1 MTRFY
6 CSIKWRKKKQ
16 PCDRLLF
23 STLLESFKLG
33 AHVDEEFFF
42 VGELG
47 ASFGNELGW
56 SFLDIIVVLEAFGE
70 RVVLFFAFND
80 AIFEAINVLSFNI
93 VWELEID
100 IVVARDGEMKA
111 TGLLWLDK
119 RNSWSLGEMLNEKLV
134 GVHDIVVKEGD
145 WESLGTWNG
154 LIVAANAS
162 NNINELFE
170 VVDAFFVDSV
180 EFWPS
185 GSN

>member
-16 PCDRLLF
+16 PCNRLLF

-33 AHVDEEFFF
+33 AHVDEKFFF

-56 SFLDIIVVLEAFGE
+56 SFLDVIVVLEAFGE

-100 IVVARDGEMKA
+100 IVVAGDGEMKA
-111 TGLLWLDK
+111 AGLLWLD
-119 RNSWSLGEMLNEKLV
+119 
-134 GVHDIVVKEGD
+134 
-145 WESLGTWNG
+145 
-154 LIVAANAS
+154 
-162 NNINELFE
+162 
-170 VVDAFFVDSV
+170 
-180 EFWPS
+180 
-185 GSN
+185 